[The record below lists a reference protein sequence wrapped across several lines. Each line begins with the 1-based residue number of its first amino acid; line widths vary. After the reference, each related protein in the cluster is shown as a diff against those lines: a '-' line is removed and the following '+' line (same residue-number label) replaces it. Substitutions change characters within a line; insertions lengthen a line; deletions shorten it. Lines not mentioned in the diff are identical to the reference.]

1 MLTPD
6 TKDNYLNTASFEWF
20 TGVIEDVLDPMQV
33 GRVRVR
39 CFGYH
44 TERKEFIPTTSLP
57 WAHVMMPVTSA
68 STSGVGQSATGLVR
82 GSWVVGFFRD
92 GKTAQ
97 DPIIMGS
104 LPSMSTSVDYGYGF
118 TDPNQQYPYGDKV
131 DQVDT
136 PEEAVSNPPKYLK
149 SFSYLK
155 KDEHR
160 AQLDPVPIAFNG
172 VWELPP
178 LTEIIKVEYPKN
190 HVLAYE
196 RNVPLSPVND
206 GSGNSTGI
214 LERTQESF
222 TGGVGAVP
230 EKTMHVQEFDVT
242 PEFERISTMHKSGTY
257 SEWTPKGDET
267 VVIVGNEYRIV
278 VKDSNVNIKGNCNV
292 TIEGD
297 ARTLI
302 EGDHYV
308 HVKGNRTELIE
319 GSLRQT
325 VLKDVIEDYRMNHR
339 MSVSL
344 NQIIDVEGS
353 VLESVAGSVGE
364 TYAGGQVT
372 SANGGIQ
379 INSASIIDLNAPII
393 DLNA

>member
-1 MLTPD
+1 MLTPE
-6 TKDNYLNTASFEWF
+6 TKDNYLNTSFF
-20 TGVIEDVLDPMQV
+20 TGVIEDVLDPEQM

-44 TERKEFIPTTSLP
+44 TESKEYIPTTTLP

-68 STSGVGQSATGLVR
+68 STSGVGQSPTGLVR

-92 GKTAQ
+92 GKSAQ
-97 DPIIMGS
+97 DPIIMGAI
-104 LPSMSTSVDYGYGF
+104 PSMSGSVDYSVGF
-118 TDPNQQYPYGDKV
+118 SDPNQQYPYGDKV
-131 DQVDT
+131 DQIDT
-136 PEEAVSNPPKYLK
+136 PEEAVSKDKKYEE

-160 AQLDPVPIAFNG
+160 ENLDPVPIAFADE
-172 VWELPP
+172 WELPP
-178 LTEIIKVEYPKN
+178 LDEIIQVQYPKN
-190 HVLAYE
+190 HVHAFE
-196 RNVPLSPVND
+196 RKIELEPVND
-206 GSGNSTGI
+206 QAGNPSGI
-214 LERTQESF
+214 LRRGKEKFSGDQGEE
-222 TGGVGAVP
+222 P
-230 EKTMHVQEFDVT
+230 EKTMHIQEFDVT
-242 PEFERISTMHKSGTY
+242 PDFERVSTMHKSGTY

-267 VVIVGNEYRIV
+267 VVIVGDEYRIV

-292 TIEGD
+292 TIKGD

-319 GSLRQT
+319 GELRQT
-325 VLKDVIEDYRMNHR
+325 VLKDVIEDYRMNHA
-339 MSVSL
+339 MNIGINEIISIGGSL
-344 NQIIDVEGS
+344 QESTQGS
-353 VLESVAGSVGE
+353 ASEIYL
-364 TYAGGQVT
+364 GGQVT
-372 SANGGIQ
+372 SANGPIQ